1 MNNAKS
7 FIVKWF
13 PFIIAGMS
21 VIALA
26 FSLVIVS
33 DPFGL
38 SGSIYGSP
46 TGVECGFQILGFSSE
61 FISGSYEWGTIII
74 GVLCW
79 LQLLSAVVGLI
90 VLTALAVKKSPR
102 QYRVQMFFSVFLTVW
117 CFLYMLEGIVYSSIT
132 KATYPALCDVI
143 TIAYIPFIFE
153 AGLLT
158 VYLIFRFREQGA
170 GAVKAAG
177 NIVPGAAVEKSDGSA
192 AVSEEDAGVV
202 YKLDGGMTKILRVYD
217 DRVTLQAKKNLRSF
231 MTSNF
236 FGGVKEIFY
245 ESMLGVQFK
254 EAGAVIAGYIQFE
267 TANSHAKDNFNS
279 ENSFTFDNAYLDN
292 ATAKQ
297 VVDFVR
303 GKMRAARSAPAAQPV
318 QVVQQQSAAEELT
331 KLKGLLDAGV
341 ITQEEF
347 DAQKKKLLG

>member
-1 MNNAKS
+1 MAKN
-7 FIVKWF
+7 FVAKWF
-13 PFIIAGMS
+13 PWIIVALSLVGM
-21 VIALA
+21 A
-26 FSLVIVS
+26 FSLVIVTDS
-33 DPFGL
+33 
-38 SGSIYGSP
+38 YGFYE
-46 TGVECGFQILGFSSE
+46 TGVECGFQLLGFYSNYMSN
-61 FISGSYEWGTIII
+61 SYQWGAILI
-74 GVLCW
+74 GLLCW
-79 LQLLSAVVGLI
+79 FQLITAVVGLVLFI
-90 VLTALAVKKSPR
+90 VYMTGKNPR
-102 QYRVQMFFSVFLTVW
+102 LPRIQMFFSIFALAW
-117 CFLYMLEGIVYSSIT
+117 CFLYMLEGIIYSVIT
-132 KATYPALCDVI
+132 NATSSSVAI
-143 TIAYIPFIFE
+143 TIAYIPFILE
-153 AGLLT
+153 AGLFVAYVLC
-158 VYLIFRFREQGA
+158 RGGA
-170 GAVKAAG
+170 TGAVKTSG

-236 FGGVKEIFY
+236 FGGVKEIY
-245 ESMLGVQFK
+245 YDSMIGLQFK
-254 EAGAVIAGYIQFE
+254 EAGSVVAGYIQFE
-267 TANSHAKDNFNS
+267 TANSHSKDNFNS
-279 ENSFTFDNAYLDN
+279 ENSFTFDASFLDN

-297 VVDFVR
+297 VADFVR

>member
-1 MNNAKS
+1 MNSARSTVSKL
-7 FIVKWF
+7 F
-13 PFIIAGMS
+13 PFFIAAMS
-21 VIALA
+21 LIALA
-26 FSLVIVS
+26 FSLVIVV
-33 DPFGL
+33 DYGVFGRN
-38 SGSIYGSP
+38 Y
-46 TGVECGFQILGFSSE
+46 TGVECGFQLLGFSSGY
-61 FISGSYEWGTIII
+61 ISGSYSWAITVLGL
-74 GVLCW
+74 LCW
-79 LQLLSAVVGLI
+79 LQLLCAVVYL
-90 VLTALAVKKSPR
+90 VLLSVFTIKKSPA
-102 QYRVQMFFSVFLTVW
+102 VSKIAFPFAIVSLAW
-117 CFLYMLEGIVYSSIT
+117 CFLYMIEGIVYSAIT
-132 KATYPALCDVI
+132 ADNDDFVVS
-143 TIAYIPFIFE
+143 TIAYIPFILETALFV
-153 AGLLT
+153 
-158 VYLIFRFREQGA
+158 VYAIFYIPARDAKAIAA
-170 GAVKAAG
+170 GATG

-217 DRVTLQAKKNLRSF
+217 DRVTLQAKMNLRSF

-236 FGGVKEIFY
+236 FGGVKEIY
-245 ESMLGVQFK
+245 YDSMIGLQFK

-279 ENSFTFDNAYLDN
+279 ENSFTFDASFLDN

-297 VVDFVR
+297 VADFVR

>member
-1 MNNAKS
+1 MNNARSTVSKL
-7 FIVKWF
+7 F
-13 PFIIAGMS
+13 PFFIAAMS
-21 VIALA
+21 LIALA
-26 FSLVIVS
+26 FSLVIVV
-33 DPFGL
+33 DYGVFGRN
-38 SGSIYGSP
+38 Y
-46 TGVECGFQILGFSSE
+46 TGVECGFQLLGFSSGY
-61 FISGSYEWGTIII
+61 ISGSYSWAITVLGL
-74 GVLCW
+74 LCW
-79 LQLLSAVVGLI
+79 LQLLCAVVYL
-90 VLTALAVKKSPR
+90 VLLSVFTIKKSPA
-102 QYRVQMFFSVFLTVW
+102 VSKIAFPFAIVSLAW
-117 CFLYMLEGIVYSSIT
+117 CFLYMIEGIVYSAIT
-132 KATYPALCDVI
+132 ADNDDFVVS
-143 TIAYIPFIFE
+143 TIAYIPFILETALFV
-153 AGLLT
+153 
-158 VYLIFRFREQGA
+158 VYAIFYIPARDAKAIAA
-170 GAVKAAG
+170 GATG

-217 DRVTLQAKKNLRSF
+217 DRVTLQAKMNLRSF

-236 FGGVKEIFY
+236 FGGVKEIY
-245 ESMLGVQFK
+245 YDSMIGLQFK

-267 TANSHAKDNFNS
+267 TANSHSKDNFNS
-279 ENSFTFDNAYLDN
+279 ENSFTFDASFLDN

-297 VVDFVR
+297 VADFVR

>member
-132 KATYPALCDVI
+132 KATYPALYDVI
-143 TIAYIPFIFE
+143 TIAYIPFILE

-254 EAGAVIAGYIQFE
+254 EAGAIVAGYIQFE

-303 GKMRAARSAPAAQPV
+303 GKMRAARQGTPSV

>member
-61 FISGSYEWGTIII
+61 FISRSYEWGTIII

-117 CFLYMLEGIVYSSIT
+117 SFLYMIEGIVYSSIT
-132 KATYPALCDVI
+132 KATYPALYDVI
-143 TIAYIPFIFE
+143 TIAYIPFILE
-153 AGLLT
+153 AGLFT
-158 VYLIFRFREQGA
+158 VYLIFRFSERGT

-177 NIVPGAAVEKSDGSA
+177 NIVPGVAVEKTDGA
-192 AVSEEDAGVV
+192 AAASEEEEGVV

-254 EAGAVIAGYIQFE
+254 EAGAVIVGYIQFE

-303 GKMRAARSAPAAQPV
+303 GKMRAARQGTPSA